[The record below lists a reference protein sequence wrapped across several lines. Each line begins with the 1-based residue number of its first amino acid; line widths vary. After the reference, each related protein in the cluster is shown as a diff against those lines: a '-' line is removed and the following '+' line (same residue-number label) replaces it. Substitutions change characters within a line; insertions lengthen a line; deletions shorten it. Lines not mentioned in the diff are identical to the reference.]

1 MIYVLDQRRSLAT
14 TAEFPCVETAPVTM
28 PVDVLADIMRLS
40 LLDKTEH
47 GELTLG
53 VLSIP
58 TGYPKDIATIV
69 KSQSVWNA
77 SQVVIVAMLLKPWKT

>member
-1 MIYVLDQRRSLAT
+1 MNYVLDQRHSLAT
-14 TAEFPCVETAPVTM
+14 TAEFSCVETAPVTM
-28 PVDVLADIMRLS
+28 PVDVLVDIMRLS